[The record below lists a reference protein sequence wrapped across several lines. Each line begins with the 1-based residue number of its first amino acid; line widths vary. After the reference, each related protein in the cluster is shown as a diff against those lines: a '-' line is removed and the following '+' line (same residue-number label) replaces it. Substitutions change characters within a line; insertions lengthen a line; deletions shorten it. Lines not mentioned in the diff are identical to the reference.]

1 MDQQHGRISAQRNG
15 RAARGD
21 QQVPSLGINLRPQI
35 ATSEYNFIFT
45 AMSKAKSLA
54 VPDEVVM
61 NKIYLIR
68 EHKVMLDRDLAEL
81 YGVKAIRLRE
91 QVKRNQERFPD
102 NFMFQLTEKEVE
114 NMVSQNAIPSR
125 QQLGGYLP
133 YAFTEHGVLM
143 LANVLKSEQA
153 ITMSIRI
160 IEIFVKLREVLLTHK
175 DILLKIEQLER
186 KTVQYD
192 GDIKLIFKYLRE
204 LLNPPSEPMRKIGF
218 KQKGK

>member
-1 MDQQHGRISAQRNG
+1 
-15 RAARGD
+15 
-21 QQVPSLGINLRPQI
+21 
-35 ATSEYNFIFT
+35 
-45 AMSKAKSLA
+45 MSKSIAI
-54 VPDEVVM
+54 PDEVVM

-91 QVKRNQERFPD
+91 QVKRNQERFPE

-114 NMVSQNAIPSR
+114 NMVSQNAIPSK
-125 QQLGGYLP
+125 QHLGGYLP

-143 LANVLKSEQA
+143 LANVLKSERA

-175 DILLKIEQLER
+175 DILLKLEQLEKR
-186 KTVQYD
+186 AVRQD

-204 LLNPPSEPMRKIGF
+204 LLNPKTEPLRKIGF
-218 KQKGK
+218 KRKEEE